1 METAFITDC
10 GKIRMHNEDSGG
22 IFPNEKGL
30 ILAVVADGM
39 GGHRAGDV
47 ASSLALDYIKKQWA
61 QVGELDSGE
70 AAGQWLRETINDTN
84 TYILAY
90 AQEHPECRG
99 MGTTIVSALCS
110 NKFVT
115 VAHVGDSRGYMLK
128 DKRLTQV
135 TKDHSLV
142 SELVRRGEISEE
154 EADLHPRK
162 HVLLQAL
169 GTEETVESEV
179 ETLLWESGNVV
190 LLCSDGLTNN
200 VSHEKLEE
208 VLGSEQPVQ
217 EKAEKLTEFA
227 NMAGGDDNIT
237 LTLVQLPQE
246 GKVVSD
252 MGDQE
257 NVIKTRKLDSEET
270 LSTEE
275 RNG

>member
-10 GKIRMHNEDSGG
+10 GRIRAHNEDSGG
-22 IFPNEKGL
+22 IFSNEAGL
-30 ILAVVADGM
+30 ILAIVADGM

-47 ASSLALDYIKKQWA
+47 ASTLALDYIKQRWA
-61 QVGELDSGE
+61 EAGDLGSGE
-70 AAGQWLRETINDTN
+70 AAGQWLKDTINDTN
-84 TYILAY
+84 AHILAY

-99 MGTTIVSALCS
+99 MGTTIVSALCA
-110 NKFVT
+110 NEFVT
-115 VAHVGDSRGYMLK
+115 IAHVGDSRGYLFGNTG
-128 DKRLTQV
+128 LSQV

-142 SELVRRGEISEE
+142 SELVRRGEISKE

-179 ETLLWESGNVV
+179 KTIAWEAGDVV

-200 VSHEKLEE
+200 VSHEQLED
-208 VLGSEQPVQ
+208 VLGSERKIQ

-227 NMAGGDDNIT
+227 NLAGGDDNIT
-237 LTLVQLPQE
+237 LTLVQLPKKDHYSLAE
-246 GKVVSD
+246 
-252 MGDQE
+252 GDQE
-257 NVIKTRKLDSEET
+257 SIGKTSEIGSEKT